1 MSEENSA
8 ADASCS
14 FSMADETAAEPETG
28 DLDATSQAFEG
39 CIEYSLS
46 NYLLAN
52 AVTVAERC
60 VLPLFLI
67 FIFDINWF
75 LFSSSDFLKYIAI
88 THLHKQKD

>member
-1 MSEENSA
+1 
-8 ADASCS
+8 
-14 FSMADETAAEPETG
+14 MADETAAEPETG